1 MATDWKYKILAVN
14 PCSGNIHTEEDA
26 ALFLAKDKAFTLAM
40 SSGKSYTQA
49 LEELGADEAQIQGAR
64 KMILRMIEYQEK
76 HGGKVPDLSSD
87 CEIERAVRG
96 LGV

>member
-49 LEELGADEAQIQGAR
+49 LEDR
-64 KMILRMIEYQEK
+64 KS
-76 HGGKVPDLSSD
+76 V
-87 CEIERAVRG
+87 V
-96 LGV
+96 